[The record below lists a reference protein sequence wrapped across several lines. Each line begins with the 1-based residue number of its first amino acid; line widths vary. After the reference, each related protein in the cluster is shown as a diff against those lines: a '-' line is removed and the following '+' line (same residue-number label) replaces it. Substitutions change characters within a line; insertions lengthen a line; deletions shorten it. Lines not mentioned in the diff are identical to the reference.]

1 MQVRHGCGPM
11 NLWPRAPASTDTVW
25 GMDQCAG
32 CVDWGAVLTGLSTLT
47 GVITGALLQWARMH
61 SDYERGRSLR
71 PPKPPRH

>member
-1 MQVRHGCGPM
+1 
-11 NLWPRAPASTDTVW
+11 
-25 GMDQCAG
+25 MDQCAG